1 MQVIERAEDMQSWSE
16 SQRKAGLK
24 VGCVPTMGFLHEGH
38 LSLVEECA
46 RRSDKTVMTLFV
58 NPGQFSPDEDF
69 EDYPRDFQGDC
80 DKAEERGAELVF
92 APSVSEMY
100 PEDFQ
105 TCVNVENITRD
116 LEGAHRPTH
125 FRGVATVV
133 FKLFN
138 AVRPHLAVFGEKDYQ
153 QLKVIEQMVKDL
165 NMGVEIVGLPTVREE
180 DGIAMSSRNVYLSSS
195 QREQALAI
203 SRALFDAESRV
214 KNGEQD
220 PAIIVKNA
228 VNKIIEA
235 GLAIDYVVVRDADTL
250 EEIPSIDR
258 PARMLI
264 AARVDKVRLI
274 DNTGLFPA

>member
-1 MQVIERAEDMQSWSE
+1 M
-16 SQRKAGLK
+16 
-24 VGCVPTMGFLHEGH
+24 
-38 LSLVEECA
+38 
-46 RRSDKTVMTLFV
+46 
-58 NPGQFSPDEDF
+58 
-69 EDYPRDFQGDC
+69 
-80 DKAEERGAELVF
+80 
-92 APSVSEMY
+92 
-100 PEDFQ
+100 
-105 TCVNVENITRD
+105 ENITRD